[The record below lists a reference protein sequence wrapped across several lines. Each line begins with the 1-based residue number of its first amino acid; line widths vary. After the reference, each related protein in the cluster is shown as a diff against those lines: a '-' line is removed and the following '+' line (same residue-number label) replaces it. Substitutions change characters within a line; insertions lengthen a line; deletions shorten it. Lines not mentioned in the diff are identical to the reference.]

1 MQGTCRKSQVLL
13 GVYQVFCLGGG
24 GGGGGRGGIPI
35 FIPPYDWSR
44 LIYMSL
50 VILKVSLNCF
60 CKMQKLSSVPSSLA
74 GKSVSMYT
82 IGLLFDTRK
91 PLSVHGCMIV
101 LNFLLSNLRFIVC
114 KTDVSK
120 NHKP

>member
-1 MQGTCRKSQVLL
+1 MQGTCRTSQVLL
-13 GVYQVFCLGGG
+13 GVYQVFCLV
-24 GGGGGRGGIPI
+24 GGRGGIPI
-35 FIPPYDWSR
+35 FTPPYDWSR

-50 VILKVSLNCF
+50 VILKVSLNFF
-60 CKMQKLSSVPSSLA
+60 CKMQNLSPVPSLA
-74 GKSVSMYT
+74 GNSVSMYT
-82 IGLLFDTRK
+82 IRLLFDTRK
-91 PLSVHGCMIV
+91 PLSVHGCIIV